1 MQTDLSYLI
10 ITPYTIAKSRIGGVL
25 SRLLS
30 QIDLEL
36 VGAQMIAPTEEFAQN
51 YANIVWETS
60 KERNPR
66 AAKLLRDY
74 IVRGLGPS
82 GGRKHRVLV
91 LLFRGDRAHEKL
103 AQVAGSLYQGEY
115 SLWDYT
121 GETIRDTYGDFV
133 LDPSDRDRVVYF
145 EPGILTPKYKDTGSA
160 ILKLLGDFMKD
171 QPTIVENI
179 TYPESKKIE
188 RTLVI
193 IKPDNWKYASSRP
206 GTIIDMFS
214 RTGLRIIGTKV
225 LRMTLNEALEFYGP
239 VEDALKNKLSPR
251 FGEKAADYL
260 SKKFNIP
267 VSPEVRQSLIDSFG
281 VEVAKDQFYQIV
293 EFMTGRRPDL
303 FDSAEYDKPGLQKCM
318 VLIYEGENAVSKI
331 REVLGPTNPL
341 EAPGGTIRREFGT
354 DVMVNTAH
362 ASDSAE
368 NAKREMKIVRFEKNT
383 CSDIILDHLASISS
397 VES

>member
-1 MQTDLSYLI
+1 MKTDLSYLM

-36 VGAQMIAPTEEFAQN
+36 VGAQMIAPTMKFAKE
-51 YANIVWETS
+51 YAEIVWETS

-66 AAKLLRDY
+66 AAKILREY
-74 IVRGLGPS
+74 IERNLCPS

-91 LLFRGDRAHEKL
+91 LLFKGDQANEKL

-115 SLWDYT
+115 SVWDYT

-133 LDPSDRDRVVYF
+133 LDPFDREKIAYF
-145 EPGILTPKYKDTGSA
+145 EPAILTPKYRDTSTA
-160 ILKLLGDFMKD
+160 ILKLLGEFMKGEN
-171 QPTIVENI
+171 TIVENV
-179 TYPESKKIE
+179 TYPDPTKIE

-239 VEDALKNKLSPR
+239 VEEALRKKLSPKY
-251 FGEKAADYL
+251 GEKAADYL

-267 VSPEVRQSLIDSFG
+267 VSADIQQTLTESFG
-281 VEVAKDQFYQIV
+281 EAVARDQFYQIV
-293 EFMTGRRPDL
+293 EFMTGRRPDM
-303 FDSAEYDKPGLQKCM
+303 SSQSEYDKPGLQKCM
-318 VLIYEGENAVSKI
+318 VLIYEGEDAVAKI

-362 ASDSAE
+362 ASDSPE
-368 NAKREMKIVRFEKNT
+368 NAQREMRVVRFEKNT
-383 CSDIILDHLASISS
+383 CSDIILDYLTQL
-397 VES
+397 

>member
-10 ITPYTIAKSRIGGVL
+10 VTPYTIAKSRLGGVL

-30 QIDLEL
+30 RVDLEL
-36 VGAQMIAPTEEFAQN
+36 VGAQMIAPTMEFTQQ
-51 YANIVWETS
+51 YAEIVWQTS
-60 KERNPR
+60 KDRNPR
-66 AAKLLRDY
+66 AAKLLREY
-74 IVRGLGPS
+74 VERNLCPS
-82 GGRKHRVLV
+82 GGRKHRILV
-91 LLFRGDRAHEKL
+91 LLFKGENANEKL

-133 LDPSDRDRVVYF
+133 LDPFDRDKIAYF
-145 EPGILTPKYKDTGSA
+145 EPAILTPKYRDTSTA
-160 ILKLLGDFMKD
+160 VLKLLGNFMQD
-171 QPTIVENI
+171 QNTIVENI
-179 TYPESKKIE
+179 TYPDPAKIE

-239 VEDALKNKLSPR
+239 VEEALKNKLSPK

-267 VSPEVRQSLIDSFG
+267 VSAEVRENLTESFG
-281 VEVAKDQFYQIV
+281 TEVARDQFYQIV
-293 EFMTGRRPDL
+293 EFMTGRRPDMS
-303 FDSAEYDKPGLQKCM
+303 DPGEYDKPGLQKCM
-318 VLIYEGENAVSKI
+318 VLIYEGENAVAKI

-362 ASDSAE
+362 ASDSPE
-368 NAKREMKIVRFEKNT
+368 NAKREMRIVRFEKNN
-383 CSDIILDHLASISS
+383 CAEVILEYLHNLPS
-397 VES
+397 

>member
-36 VGAQMIAPTEEFAQN
+36 VGAQMIAPTMKFAKE
-51 YANIVWETS
+51 YAEIVWETS

-74 IVRGLGPS
+74 VERNLCPS

-91 LLFRGDRAHEKL
+91 LLFKGDRANEKL

-133 LDPSDRDRVVYF
+133 LDPFDRDRVVYF
-145 EPGILTPKYKDTGSA
+145 EPAILTPKYRDTSTA
-160 ILKLLGDFMKD
+160 ILKLLGEFMQGAD
-171 QPTIVENI
+171 TIVENI
-179 TYPESKKIE
+179 TYPDPEKIE

-239 VEDALKNKLSPR
+239 VEEALKNKLSPK

-260 SKKFNIP
+260 SKKFNTP
-267 VSPEVRQSLIDSFG
+267 VSQEVRKSITDSFG
-281 VEVAKDQFYQIV
+281 VEVARDQFYQIV
-293 EFMTGRRPDL
+293 EFMTGRRPDM
-303 FDSAEYDKPGLQKCM
+303 FDESEYDKPGLQKCM
-318 VLIYEGENAVSKI
+318 VLIYEGENAVAKI

-362 ASDSAE
+362 ASDSPE
-368 NAKREMKIVRFEKNT
+368 NAKREMKVVRFEKNQ
-383 CSDIILDHLASISS
+383 CADIILEYIKHAG
-397 VES
+397 V